1 MLSIVEEQRTE
12 SDRIAWEDCKAE
24 WGLTFEEEEQDQI
37 AWEEYSRPSRAVKAD
52 PATERAEYIPPLK
65 RRIRTAEARI
75 AAATGESDHLVD
87 VSWVDSIDGAEALES
102 YAAAR
107 EATAAHLEAKRTSPL
122 KAILSLLESPVDYRY
137 DNVVR
142 ETWEVT
148 PEDIEHIRFY
158 STMDAS
164 EEALKAWDARTHE
177 LSPSHLHWLI
187 MRGVRLQTD
196 NPPEGSDEWRRIV
209 LGLSDAEYDEIDR
222 VGLLNWEESYQANA
236 KRARLF
242 SWDFLTL
249 SRADQVT
256 CARYCKNA
264 AAWGVFE
271 GLLSEEEELA
281 IYSEVAE
288 LDRAED
294 ELDRREHERDD

>member
-1 MLSIVEEQRTE
+1 
-12 SDRIAWEDCKAE
+12 
-24 WGLTFEEEEQDQI
+24 
-37 AWEEYSRPSRAVKAD
+37 
-52 PATERAEYIPPLK
+52 
-65 RRIRTAEARI
+65 
-75 AAATGESDHLVD
+75 
-87 VSWVDSIDGAEALES
+87 
-102 YAAAR
+102 
-107 EATAAHLEAKRTSPL
+107 
-122 KAILSLLESPVDYRY
+122 
-137 DNVVR
+137 
-142 ETWEVT
+142 
-148 PEDIEHIRFY
+148 
-158 STMDAS
+158 
-164 EEALKAWDARTHE
+164 
-177 LSPSHLHWLI
+177 

-222 VGLLNWEESYQANA
+222 VGLLNWQESYQANE

-256 CARYCKNA
+256 CARYYKNA

-294 ELDRREHERDD
+294 ELERREHERDD